1 MEAKKDEIKSK
12 QIKETYNNK
21 IMKLKDEIE
30 TLNIKI
36 KNNKEAGIKY
46 YLILLKEGNDNRN
59 VGLSW
64 IVKRLL
70 RLDYTPKLKD
80 FPDYINKKLYEY
92 FITNAKTKNMILDC
106 LQELGEIKYNLDREK
121 NK

>member
-80 FPDYINKKLYEY
+80 FPEYINKKLYEY